1 MTKNL
6 EMVRETQVLKA
17 FSLQSS
23 GMSLEDSCKKVGI
36 HERTYSRWAE
46 RALAGVE
53 EAIHDTKAAVSAAV
67 VQAYPEAIAKVI
79 DIATGPSTEDNPI
92 YPSVRLQAF
101 DRLNNMVSKITDSQ
115 DPESSKAEERYL
127 SSSPRWLEG
136 PKTITVEMRDGTKV
150 KVSSPSEP
158 IEGEVTVVNPS
169 DQSPSESSPKSL
181 TDSKSS

>member
-6 EMVRETQVLKA
+6 ELVRETQVLKA

-23 GMSLEDSCKKVGI
+23 GMSLEESCKQVGI

-53 EAIHDTKAAVSAAV
+53 DAIHDTKAAVSS
-67 VQAYPEAIAKVI
+67 AKMI

-92 YPSVRLQAF
+92 YHSVRLQAF
-101 DRLNNMVSKITDSQ
+101 DRLSNMVSKIADQQ
-115 DPESSKAEERYL
+115 DPESSKAEENYL

-136 PKTITVEMRDGTKV
+136 PKTITVEMHDGTKV

-158 IEGEVTVVNPS
+158 IEGEVTIVNPS
-169 DQSPSESSPKSL
+169 DQSPPKSSPKSL
-181 TDSKSS
+181 TDSKS

>member
-23 GMSLEDSCKKVGI
+23 GMSLEDSCKQVGI

-53 EAIHDTKAAVSAAV
+53 DAIHNTKAAVSAAV

-115 DPESSKAEERYL
+115 DPESSKIEEEYL
-127 SSSPRWLEG
+127 STAPRWLEG

-150 KVSSPSEP
+150 KVSSPP
-158 IEGEVTVVNPS
+158 DTIEGEVVIVDPP
-169 DQSPSESSPKSL
+169 DQSSKSL